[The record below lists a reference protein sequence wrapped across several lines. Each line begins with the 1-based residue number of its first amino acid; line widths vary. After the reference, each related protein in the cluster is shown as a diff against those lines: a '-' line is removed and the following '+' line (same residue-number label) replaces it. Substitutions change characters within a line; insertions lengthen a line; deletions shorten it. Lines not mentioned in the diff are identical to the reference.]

1 MKEHIDKNNSL
12 VYTNV
17 EILQRA
23 VIEMLRL
30 DVNSGTTAN
39 KVQAVAANK
48 EKKLKAETKD
58 AEEDAEEDRE
68 GDKKEEEEEDKE
80 GSVTKTTEEEET
92 ARTFYTHFDG
102 ILYECSWY
110 EMKHEIIV
118 VNGVKEKINNKNE
131 KKKKKAKKKGKD
143 KTSK

>member
-1 MKEHIDKNNSL
+1 MKEHIEKNNSL
-12 VYTNV
+12 VYKNV

-48 EKKLKAETKD
+48 EKKLKVETKD

-110 EMKHEIIV
+110 EIKHEIIV

>member
-1 MKEHIDKNNSL
+1 MKEHIEKNNSL

-48 EKKLKAETKD
+48 EKKLKLEKKD

-110 EMKHEIIV
+110 EIKHEIIV